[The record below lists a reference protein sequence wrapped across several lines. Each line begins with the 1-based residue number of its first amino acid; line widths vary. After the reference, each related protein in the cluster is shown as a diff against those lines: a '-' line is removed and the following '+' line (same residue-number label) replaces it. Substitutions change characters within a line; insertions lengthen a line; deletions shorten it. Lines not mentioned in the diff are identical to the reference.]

1 MSSGPSSAR
10 IVRGDPLGVVYRYAD
25 GREEAH
31 PMVPEEMPVLDRLRR
46 AGVLTYEDDN
56 VRAHLMTML
65 FPARRPR

>member
-1 MSSGPSSAR
+1 
-10 IVRGDPLGVVYRYAD
+10 
-25 GREEAH
+25 
-31 PMVPEEMPVLDRLRR
+31 MVPEEMPVLDRLRR